1 MSTWKQNL
9 TTKAI
14 QRIELA
20 SYKGY
25 IWYLQMES
33 VKVIVFSVKKIF
45 SSVIIL
51 ISVSWGL
58 QSETED
64 TEADTLRFELRPVT
78 VTASRLDGADL
89 NVPVAVSVLSRYR
102 IQGGQQQLVL
112 NEALAAIPGLYTMN
126 SENFAQDLRVSIR
139 GFGARAAF
147 GIRGIKI
154 LVDGIP
160 ESTPDGQAQ
169 VDNIDL
175 GFINRAEVI
184 RGPVSALYGNASGG
198 VISFSSS
205 EPPISPYMDGRLS
218 TGDFG
223 FQQIQLKA
231 GQQRGPISYVMNF
244 SRNQADGFREHS
256 AMKNSVVNG
265 KLRWEIDPNLNFTFL
280 TNYAESPLA
289 NDPGALTKD
298 QVAENRSSARDRNVQ
313 YNSGESVSQFRIALV
328 AEKKFAPHQT
338 LQARVYFT
346 TRDFENRL
354 PFENGGQVQFNR
366 LFSGSSIIY
375 FSSGLILG
383 IPYRLSAGM
392 DLEDQQDDRQR
403 FDNLEGVR
411 GDKVLDQLEKFRS
424 IGAFIEEELSINKVT
439 KVTVGGRFDGID
451 IDAQD
456 AYLEDG
462 DASSSRTFTVMS
474 PLLGVVHTLSTGINV
489 YSNIATSFETPTL
502 NELSNNPEGGGG
514 FNADLRPQLA
524 TNYEIGIK

>member
-1 MSTWKQNL
+1 VLKKFSRYLSFILFLVSFSLGFQSL
-9 TTKAI
+9 T
-14 QRIELA
+14 E
-20 SYKGY
+20 
-25 IWYLQMES
+25 
-33 VKVIVFSVKKIF
+33 
-45 SSVIIL
+45 
-51 ISVSWGL
+51 
-58 QSETED
+58 ET
-64 TEADTLRFELRPVT
+64 TADTLRFELRPVT
-78 VTASRLDGADL
+78 VTASRLDNADL
-89 NVPVAVSVLSRYR
+89 NVPVAVSVLNRYR

-175 GFINRAEVI
+175 GFINRAEVL

-198 VISFSSS
+198 VISFSSL
-205 EPPISPYMDGRLS
+205 ELPISSYMDGRLS
-218 TGDFG
+218 IGDFG

-265 KLRWEIDPNLNFTFL
+265 KLRWEVDPNLNFTFL

-366 LFSGSSIIY
+366 LFS
-375 FSSGLILG
+375 
-383 IPYRLSAGM
+383 
-392 DLEDQQDDRQR
+392 
-403 FDNLEGVR
+403 
-411 GDKVLDQLEKFRS
+411 
-424 IGAFIEEELSINKVT
+424 
-439 KVTVGGRFDGID
+439 
-451 IDAQD
+451 
-456 AYLEDG
+456 
-462 DASSSRTFTVMS
+462 
-474 PLLGVVHTLSTGINV
+474 
-489 YSNIATSFETPTL
+489 
-502 NELSNNPEGGGG
+502 
-514 FNADLRPQLA
+514 
-524 TNYEIGIK
+524 